1 MLIPMTHLL
10 PVRLLRHTIALL
22 TASLLCVSAGAMPL
36 VSAEAALLALIND
49 ARGQLGASALTLNDR
64 MRDAALAAAQDM
76 AAHAITGPVGSDG
89 RTVLDR
95 LGDAGYTAATFQ
107 PVGLVGV
114 GGADGSAPV
123 LLDLWLADTT
133 SRAALTAT
141 SATEIGV
148 GLSFDSASRSY
159 WSLVINPVVPADNG
173 GNDTPPPLPGLD
185 PTACAAGLATLDRA
199 QCLLNDLRL
208 RQGLQRLALDGAL
221 TDAGQAHSLDMLT
234 HDFLGFLGS
243 DGSDLTQRTAQA
255 GYDGAVLG
263 QLVADGFAGVD
274 AVLGAWLDGA
284 ASRDVLLNPLA
295 NEFGLGLQGSWR
307 DSRWTLFTGQ
317 AHDTAA
323 DLPEPAAPG
332 LALLALAALGA
343 VQARRRAT
351 PIYLPTPRT

>member
-1 MLIPMTHLL
+1 MTHFF

-76 AAHAITGPVGSDG
+76 ATHAITGPLGSDG

-95 LGDAGYTAATFQ
+95 LGDAGYTATTFQ
-107 PVGLVGV
+107 PAGLAGV

-123 LLDLWLADTT
+123 LMDLWLADAT
-133 SRAALTAT
+133 SRATLTAT

-159 WSLVINPVVPADNG
+159 WSLVINPVVPAGDG
-173 GNDTPPPLPGLD
+173 GTDTPPALPGLD
-185 PTACAAGLATLDRA
+185 PTACAAGLANLDRA

-255 GYDGAVLG
+255 GYDGAALG
-263 QLVADGFAGVD
+263 QLVAGGFAGVD
-274 AVLGAWLDGA
+274 AVLGAWLDEA
-284 ASRDVLLNPLA
+284 SSRDVLLNPLA
-295 NEFGLGLQGSWR
+295 NEFGLGLQGSGR

-317 AHDTAA
+317 ADDTAA
-323 DLPEPAAPG
+323 ALPEPAALG
-332 LALLALAALGA
+332 LALLALAALGMA
-343 VQARRRAT
+343 QARRRPT
-351 PIYLPTPRT
+351 PIFLPTPRT